1 MDVSDKDSRSRRNF
15 LKGIAAVG
23 TAVTVPF
30 GWADHAEAAK
40 KKKEV
45 IVYRLQS
52 RGTVSCKA
60 CKLHHRFVISLKREI
75 ADKHRAHPG
84 CNCPIVEQKLSRR
97 AFRLLFAAEA
107 LRLGFVDLR
116 KV

>member
-1 MDVSDKDSRSRRNF
+1 MDVSGKDSPSRRNF

-23 TAVTVPF
+23 TATAVPF

-40 KKKEV
+40 KKKELLV
-45 IVYRLQS
+45 FRLQT
-52 RGTVSCKA
+52 RKTVSCRA
-60 CKLHHRFVISLKREI
+60 CKIHHRFLIFLTRAK
-75 ADKHRAHPG
+75 ADQHRAHPG